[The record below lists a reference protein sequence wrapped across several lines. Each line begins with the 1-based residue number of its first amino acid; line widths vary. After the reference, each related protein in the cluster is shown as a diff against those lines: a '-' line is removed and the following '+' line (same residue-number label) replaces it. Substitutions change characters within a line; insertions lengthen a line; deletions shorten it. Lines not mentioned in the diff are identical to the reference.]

1 MKRYFFM
8 IVVLLVAS
16 VSCGLYGFE
25 KGGTGEQEC
34 SYLEDTARKMV
45 LKPANMNNKN
55 IVSVYMQQIM
65 PSLDTP
71 YYLIAIE
78 WRDGSF
84 EKLLHDDKKYAKYKF
99 YIDEANNT
107 CSSECKALSL
117 SIRGGQVVITRNRV
131 NEMNGFEMDFC
142 NMFADFGLDKIIF
155 DIKGRLPATNG
166 NDAAS
171 GVSDWGEINVAR
183 KGRTSSK
190 FDVER
195 DRDKVESYIAMGESS
210 KALKYLDN
218 LFKDGYPTDP
228 DELFAYAGMA
238 QSLEVAFRKEAG
250 AKAFTMDPASMVG
263 SMAASSNQQSAG
275 VMLRVLMYLA
285 ASKGHSLAAQF
296 LQAQMAIDQGNNA
309 YYNQLN
315 SIMGNGGG
323 SGSSSNGEGKSK
335 STCSLCKGKGWIS
348 GSKTPTYGNTGR
360 HYCDECDEFVN
371 ASHSHDQ
378 CPSCGGRGYR

>member
-1 MKRYFFM
+1 M
-8 IVVLLVAS
+8 IVVLLIAS

-34 SYLEDTARKMV
+34 SYLEDTARKIV
-45 LKPANMNNKN
+45 LRPANMNNKD
-55 IVSVYMQQIM
+55 IGSVYMQQIV

-71 YYLIAIE
+71 YYIIAIE
-78 WRDGSF
+78 WRDVYASF
-84 EKLLHDDKKYAKYKF
+84 LNDGEKYTKYKF

-107 CSSECKALSL
+107 CSTEYKALSL
-117 SIRGGQVVITRNRV
+117 SIRGDRVVITRNLV
-131 NEMNGFEMDFC
+131 NEMTGYEMTFC
-142 NMFADFGLDKIIF
+142 SKFVDFGLDKIIF
-155 DIKGRLPATNG
+155 NIEGVLPATNG
-166 NDAAS
+166 NVAAS
-171 GVSDWGEINVAR
+171 GSSAMAQSGSGWGEVNVAR

-190 FDVER
+190 FDVAR
-195 DRDKVESYIAMGESS
+195 DRDKVESYIAMGESRR
-210 KALKYLDN
+210 ALEYLDN

-250 AKAFTMDPASMVG
+250 TFTMDPASMVS
-263 SMAASSNQQSAG
+263 SMAASQNQQSAG
-275 VMLRVLMYLA
+275 VMYRVLMYLA
-285 ASKGHSLAAQF
+285 ASKGHSLAAQL

-323 SGSSSNGEGKSK
+323 SSSSSNGGVRSK

-360 HYCDECDEFVN
+360 HYCDECGEFVN